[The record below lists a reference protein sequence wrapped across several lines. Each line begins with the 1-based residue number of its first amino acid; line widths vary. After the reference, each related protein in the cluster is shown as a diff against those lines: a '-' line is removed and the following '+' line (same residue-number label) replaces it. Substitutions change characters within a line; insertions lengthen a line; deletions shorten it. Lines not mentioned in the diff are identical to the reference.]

1 MRARAWRAR
10 LATAALRNA
19 PGARHG
25 HRLAALRLGPGPG
38 AEHLCARA
46 ASARGGTG
54 APPALRQRALLEA
67 HFGDKAARRS
77 AAEQRRRDAEQR
89 RGGSAKHVCPAS
101 PSRRAATS
109 ALAGR
114 WARRVRPAA
123 TAHAAWPQR
132 AHTRRAER
140 LAALRT
146 KYGGVLPAPTRHQPP
161 GPPGARPASAALRA
175 ALSKRLIALHSMRGG
190 RLFGACAL
198 AACAASA
205 SVLGGGGTGGG
216 ARPSACAACAAR
228 GWHGRRAADTASCAR
243 AAMRGRQRAHPGT
256 LQRRRDRWG
265 AMCSSQCCRRPRRS
279 RHAPDIGGI
288 APRAREVQEIRL
300 AQRCGGS
307 VPAQDARQRWEAVA
321 LAAGRLP
328 PHHRPGRVSG
338 ASAMRMRCAGAPG
351 LRARAGWPTRQCAG
365 FGA

>member
-1 MRARAWRAR
+1 MGAQLPGRAYG
-10 LATAALRNA
+10 TAAYERRRR
-19 PGARHG
+19 GACSKAAHG
-25 HRLAALRLGPGPG
+25 RRSSF
-38 AEHLCARA
+38 
-46 ASARGGTG
+46 AS
-54 APPALRQRALLEA
+54 
-67 HFGDKAARRS
+67 AARR
-77 AAEQRRRDAEQR
+77 RR
-89 RGGSAKHVCPAS
+89 
-101 PSRRAATS
+101 
-109 ALAGR
+109 
-114 WARRVRPAA
+114 
-123 TAHAAWPQR
+123 
-132 AHTRRAER
+132 
-140 LAALRT
+140 
-146 KYGGVLPAPTRHQPP
+146 
-161 GPPGARPASAALRA
+161 
-175 ALSKRLIALHSMRGG
+175 LSKRLVALHSMHGG
-190 RLFGACAL
+190 ERLFGACAR

-205 SVLGGGGTGGG
+205 SVRGG
-216 ARPSACAACAAR
+216 AQHNRGAQLSACAACAGR
-228 GWHGRRAADTASCAR
+228 GSCGRRAADTASCAR